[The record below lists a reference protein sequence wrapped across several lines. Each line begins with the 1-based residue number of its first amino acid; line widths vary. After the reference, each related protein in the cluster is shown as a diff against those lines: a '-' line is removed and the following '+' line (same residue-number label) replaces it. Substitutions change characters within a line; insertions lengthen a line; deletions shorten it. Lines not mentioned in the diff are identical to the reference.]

1 MNADKEKLLKKIQ
14 ALLNKGDTSRGAT
27 EEEAQIF
34 MAKAKELM
42 TKHGIEEMELEDI
55 LGDGSTPGIQVG
67 QENADLGKTKGLV
80 DIYISNILQKCF
92 DVRVLVSEYFCKEH
106 RNHKRRFILIGDA
119 LDTAVARMA
128 VPLLHKIM
136 LTSYRQHLRDTG
148 NKGTSKREHSFYQ
161 GLVHGYVRCSKQ
173 GQELA
178 EKVLSKEQ
186 KERYGLILVNKHEAI
201 SVYMSEKYPKLRKAY
216 RDRKDNGTD
225 HEAWHSGKTTGE
237 TMDILS
243 NNKIE

>member
-14 ALLNKGDTSRGAT
+14 ALLNKGDINRGAT
-27 EEEAQIF
+27 EEESKIF

-42 TKHGIEEMELEDI
+42 TKHGIEEMELEDV
-55 LGDGSTPGIQVG
+55 LGDGSTPGIEVG

-80 DIYISNILQKCF
+80 DIYISNILTKCF

-106 RNHKRRFILIGDA
+106 RNHKRRFILIGDP
-119 LDTAVARMA
+119 LDTAVARLA

-148 NKGTSKREHSFYQ
+148 SKGSSKKEHSFYQ
-161 GLVHGYVRCSKQ
+161 GLVHGYVKCSKQ

-186 KERYGLILVNKHEAI
+186 KERYGLILVNKKEAI
-201 SVYMSEKYPKLRKAY
+201 SVYMAEKYPTLRKAY

-225 HEAWHSGKTTGE
+225 HDSFFAGKETGE
-237 TMDILS
+237 NMDILS
-243 NNKIE
+243 HNKLQ